1 MPPKPLGK
9 PKGLKASKRA
19 APFDPSAAAAST
31 GPATGSKR
39 SEVGNGYRISRTREA
54 SSNRSA
60 TVRASSSSTGPAL
73 NKEGTMPLDEDALT
87 VADLFELASRV
98 LEALGLAERFRRHRG
113 RS

>member
-31 GPATGSKR
+31 GPA
-39 SEVGNGYRISRTREA
+39 
-54 SSNRSA
+54 
-60 TVRASSSSTGPAL
+60 L

-98 LEALGLAERFRRHRG
+98 LEILYPVPTSLRFEPVEPADSGAEDARN
-113 RS
+113 